1 MSKQFL
7 YALSPQGSRRED
19 PSPEA
24 GTVDMHFLT
33 MGRVWMMGI
42 SSSVLDGKLISIVF

>member
-7 YALSPQGSRRED
+7 NALSPQGSRPKD

-24 GTVDMHFLT
+24 WTVHMHFLT
-33 MGRVWMMGI
+33 MGRVRMMGI
-42 SSSVLDGKLISIVF
+42 SSSVLDGKLISMAF

>member
-7 YALSPQGSRRED
+7 YALSPQGSRAED

-24 GTVDMHFLT
+24 GTVHMHFVS

-42 SSSVLDGKLISIVF
+42 SSSLLDGCHEPFPS